1 MSSEQSPI
9 ITPKYYA
16 IELPPRSRVGVVP
29 VPEVKKMIR
38 SGGAAAVDEVF
49 PAVFVGRKS
58 SAALNGHNGEGVRGE
73 EIDKLKKFLQEK
85 GL

>member
-1 MSSEQSPI
+1 
-9 ITPKYYA
+9 
-16 IELPPRSRVGVVP
+16 
-29 VPEVKKMIR
+29 MIR
-38 SGGAAAVDEVF
+38 SGGAAAADEAF

-58 SAALNGHNGEGVRGE
+58 SAALNGHNGGDGVRGE

>member
-1 MSSEQSPI
+1 M
-9 ITPKYYA
+9 TPKCFA
-16 IELPPRSRVGVVP
+16 IELPPRSQVGVVP

-38 SGGAAAVDEVF
+38 SGGAAAADEAF

-58 SAALNGHNGEGVRGE
+58 SAAPNGHNGDGVRGE

>member
-1 MSSEQSPI
+1 M
-9 ITPKYYA
+9 TPKCFA

-38 SGGAAAVDEVF
+38 SGGAAADADEAF

>member
-1 MSSEQSPI
+1 M
-9 ITPKYYA
+9 TPKCFA

-29 VPEVKKMIR
+29 VPDVKKMIR
-38 SGGAAAVDEVF
+38 SGGAAADEAF

-58 SAALNGHNGEGVRGE
+58 PAALNGHNGDGVRGE

>member
-1 MSSEQSPI
+1 M
-9 ITPKYYA
+9 TPKCFA
-16 IELPPRSRVGVVP
+16 IELPLRSRVGVVP

-38 SGGAAAVDEVF
+38 SGGAADEAF

-58 SAALNGHNGEGVRGE
+58 PAALNGHNGGDGVRGE